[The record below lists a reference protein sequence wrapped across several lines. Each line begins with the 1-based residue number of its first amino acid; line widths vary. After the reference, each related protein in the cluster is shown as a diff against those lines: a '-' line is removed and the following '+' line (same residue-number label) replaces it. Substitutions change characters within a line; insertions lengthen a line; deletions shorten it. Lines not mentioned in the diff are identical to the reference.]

1 MKRKLLLVLL
11 AFAMLS
17 SCGVKNVGNTGVKTS
32 GEDGIHIKNGDS
44 EVSIGKDGIVAKN
57 GDSEANIGKDGI
69 IAKNGDS
76 EANVSTDGVKVQNGL
91 DLEGED
97 PVTKEKRKN
106 NVFLDEDKIFE
117 MEIKENSLDKDDIKD
132 WEIKLDKESQTYTVK
147 YSALHQRHENERD
160 AVTGKLLKGMTSPTS
175 R

>member
-1 MKRKLLLVLL
+1 MKRKLLVVLL
-11 AFAMLS
+11 ACVMLS

-32 GEDGIHIKNGDS
+32 GENGIHIKNGDS

-76 EANVSTDGVKVQNGL
+76 EANVSSDGVKVQNGL

-117 MEIKENSLDKDDIKD
+117 MELKENSLDKDDIKN
-132 WEIKLDKESQTYTVK
+132 WEIKLDKQSQTYTVK
-147 YSALHQRHENERD
+147 YTALHQRHENERD
-160 AVTGKLLKGMTSPTS
+160 AVTGQLLKGMTSPAS

>member
-1 MKRKLLLVLL
+1 M
-11 AFAMLS
+11 
-17 SCGVKNVGNTGVKTS
+17 
-32 GEDGIHIKNGDS
+32 
-44 EVSIGKDGIVAKN
+44 
-57 GDSEANIGKDGI
+57 
-69 IAKNGDS
+69 
-76 EANVSTDGVKVQNGL
+76 QNGL

>member
-1 MKRKLLLVLL
+1 MKRKLLVLL
-11 AFAMLS
+11 LACAMLS
-17 SCGVKNVGNTGVKTS
+17 SCGVNNVGNN
-32 GEDGIHIKNGDS
+32 GIHMKNGDA
-44 EVSIGKDGIVAKN
+44 EVS
-57 GDSEANIGKDGI
+57 IGKDGI

-76 EANVSTDGVKVQNGL
+76 EANVSAEGVKVQNGL

-147 YSALHQRHENERD
+147 YNALHHRHENERD
-160 AVTGKLLKGMTSPTS
+160 AVTGHLLKGMTSAVS

>member
-44 EVSIGKDGIVAKN
+44 EVSIGKDGIIAKN

-69 IAKNGDS
+69 VAKNGDS
-76 EANVSTDGVKVQNGL
+76 EANVSAEGVKVQNGL
-91 DLEGED
+91 DLDGED

-117 MEIKENSLDKDDIKD
+117 MELKENYLDKDDIKN
-132 WEIKLDKESQTYTVK
+132 WEIKLDKESQTYKVK
-147 YSALHQRHENERD
+147 YTALHQRHENERD
-160 AVTGKLLKGMTSPTS
+160 AVTGKLLKGMTSPAS

>member
-1 MKRKLLLVLL
+1 MKRKLLVVLL
-11 AFAMLS
+11 ACAMLS
-17 SCGVKNVGNTGVKTS
+17 SCGVNNVGNN
-32 GEDGIHIKNGDS
+32 GIHMKNGDA
-44 EVSIGKDGIVAKN
+44 EVSIGKDGIIAKS
-57 GDSEANIGKDGI
+57 GDSEAKIGKDGI

-76 EANVSTDGVKVQNGL
+76 EANVSAEGVKVQNGL

-147 YSALHQRHENERD
+147 YNALHHRHENERD
-160 AVTGKLLKGMTSPTS
+160 AVTGQLLKGMTSPTS

>member
-1 MKRKLLLVLL
+1 MKRKLLVVLL
-11 AFAMLS
+11 ACAMLS

-32 GEDGIHIKNGDS
+32 GENGIHIKNGDS
-44 EVSIGKDGIVAKN
+44 EVS
-57 GDSEANIGKDGI
+57 IGKDGI

-97 PVTKEKRKN
+97 PETKEKRKN
-106 NVFLDEDKIFE
+106 NVFLDEAKIKE
-117 MEIKENSLDKDDIKD
+117 MEIKENYLEKEDIKD
-132 WEIKLDKESQTYTVK
+132 WEIKLDKESQTYTIK
-147 YSALHQRHENERD
+147 YKALHQKYENERD
-160 AVTGKLLKGMTSPTS
+160 AVTGQLLKVMTSAVS

>member
-1 MKRKLLLVLL
+1 MKRKLLVLL
-11 AFAMLS
+11 LACAMLS

-44 EVSIGKDGIVAKN
+44 EVSIGKDGI
-57 GDSEANIGKDGI
+57 

-76 EANVSTDGVKVQNGL
+76 EANVSIDGVKVQNGL

-106 NVFLDEDKIFE
+106 NVFLDEDKIKE
-117 MEIKENSLDKDDIKD
+117 MELKENYLEKEDIKD
-132 WEIKLDKESQTYTVK
+132 WEIKLDKQSQTYTIK
-147 YSALHQRHENERD
+147 YKALHQKYENERD
-160 AVTGKLLKGMTSPTS
+160 AVTGQLLKVMTSAVS

>member
-11 AFAMLS
+11 ACVMLS

-44 EVSIGKDGIVAKN
+44 EVSIGKDGI
-57 GDSEANIGKDGI
+57 

-76 EANVSTDGVKVQNGL
+76 EANVSKDGVKVQNGL

-97 PVTKEKRKN
+97 PETKEKRKN
-106 NVFLDEDKIFE
+106 NVFLDEDKIKE
-117 MEIKENSLDKDDIKD
+117 MELKENYLEKEDIKD
-132 WEIKLDKESQTYTVK
+132 WEIKLDKQSQTYTIK
-147 YSALHQRHENERD
+147 YKALHQKYENERD
-160 AVTGKLLKGMTSPTS
+160 AVTGQLLKVMTSPTS

>member
-11 AFAMLS
+11 ACAMLS
-17 SCGVKNVGNTGVKTS
+17 SCGVKNIGNTGVKTS
-32 GEDGIHIKNGDS
+32 EEDGIHIKNGDS
-44 EVSIGKDGIVAKN
+44 EVSIGKDGIIAKS

-97 PVTKEKRKN
+97 PETKEKRKN

-147 YSALHQRHENERD
+147 YNALHQRHENERD
-160 AVTGKLLKGMTSPTS
+160 AVTGQLLKGMTSPAS

>member
-1 MKRKLLLVLL
+1 MKRKLLVVLL
-11 AFAMLS
+11 ACAMLS
-17 SCGVKNVGNTGVKTS
+17 SCGVNNVRNSTENGM
-32 GEDGIHIKNGDS
+32 HMKNGDA
-44 EVSIGKDGIVAKN
+44 EVSIGKDGIIAKS
-57 GDSEANIGKDGI
+57 GDSEAKIGKDGI

-76 EANVSTDGVKVQNGL
+76 EANVSIDGVKVQNGL

-117 MEIKENSLDKDDIKD
+117 MELKENYLDKDDIKN

-147 YSALHQRHENERD
+147 YTALHQRHENERD

>member
-11 AFAMLS
+11 ACAMLS

-32 GEDGIHIKNGDS
+32 GEDGIHMKNGDA
-44 EVSIGKDGIVAKN
+44 EVSIGKDGITAKN
-57 GDSEANIGKDGI
+57 GDSEAKIGKDGI

-76 EANVSTDGVKVQNGL
+76 EANVSKDGVKVQNGL

-97 PVTKEKRKN
+97 PVIKEKRKN
-106 NVFLDEDKIFE
+106 NVFLDENKIVD
-117 MEIKENSLDKDDIKD
+117 MELKENYLKKDDIKD
-132 WEIKLDKESQTYTVK
+132 WEIKLDKQSQTYTIK
-147 YSALHQRHENERD
+147 YKALHQKHENERD
-160 AVTGKLLKGMTSPTS
+160 AVTGQLIKGMTSPTS

>member
-1 MKRKLLLVLL
+1 MKRKLLVVLL
-11 AFAMLS
+11 ACVMLS

-44 EVSIGKDGIVAKN
+44 EVS
-57 GDSEANIGKDGI
+57 IGKDGI

-106 NVFLDEDKIFE
+106 NVFLDEDKIKE
-117 MEIKENSLDKDDIKD
+117 MELKENYLEKEDIKD
-132 WEIKLDKESQTYTVK
+132 WEIKLDKQSQTYTIK
-147 YSALHQRHENERD
+147 YKALHQKYENERD
-160 AVTGKLLKGMTSPTS
+160 AVTGHLLKGMTSAVS

>member
-1 MKRKLLLVLL
+1 MKRKLLVLL
-11 AFAMLS
+11 LACAMLS
-17 SCGVKNVGNTGVKTS
+17 SCGVNNVGNN
-32 GEDGIHIKNGDS
+32 GIHMKNGDA
-44 EVSIGKDGIVAKN
+44 EVSIGKDGIIAKS
-57 GDSEANIGKDGI
+57 GDSEAKIGKDGI

-76 EANVSTDGVKVQNGL
+76 EANVSAEGVKVQNGL

-147 YSALHQRHENERD
+147 YNALHHRHENERD
-160 AVTGKLLKGMTSPTS
+160 AVTGHLLKGMTGAVS

>member
-1 MKRKLLLVLL
+1 MKRKLLVVLL
-11 AFAMLS
+11 ACAMLS

-44 EVSIGKDGIVAKN
+44 EVSIGKDGIIAKN

-69 IAKNGDS
+69 VAKNGDS
-76 EANVSTDGVKVQNGL
+76 EANVSAEGVKVQNGL
-91 DLEGED
+91 DLDGED

-117 MEIKENSLDKDDIKD
+117 IELKENYLNKDDIEN

>member
-1 MKRKLLLVLL
+1 MKRKLLVVLL
-11 AFAMLS
+11 ACVMLS
-17 SCGVKNVGNTGVKTS
+17 SCGVNNVGNN
-32 GEDGIHIKNGDS
+32 GIHMKNGDA
-44 EVSIGKDGIVAKN
+44 EVSIGKDGIIAKS
-57 GDSEANIGKDGI
+57 GDSEAKIGKDGI

-76 EANVSTDGVKVQNGL
+76 EANVSAEGVKVQNGL

-147 YSALHQRHENERD
+147 YNALHHRHENERD
-160 AVTGKLLKGMTSPTS
+160 AVTGQLLKGMTSPTS

>member
-1 MKRKLLLVLL
+1 MKRKLLVLL
-11 AFAMLS
+11 LACAMLS
-17 SCGVKNVGNTGVKTS
+17 SCGVNNVGNN
-32 GEDGIHIKNGDS
+32 GIHMKNGDA
-44 EVSIGKDGIVAKN
+44 EVSIGKDGIIAKS
-57 GDSEANIGKDGI
+57 GDSEAKIGKDGI

-76 EANVSTDGVKVQNGL
+76 EANVSAEGVKVQNGL

-117 MEIKENSLDKDDIKD
+117 MELKENYLNKDDIKN
-132 WEIKLDKESQTYTVK
+132 WEIKLDKQSQTYTIK
-147 YSALHQRHENERD
+147 YTALHQRHENERD
-160 AVTGKLLKGMTSPTS
+160 AVTGQLLKGMTSPTS

>member
-1 MKRKLLLVLL
+1 MNRKLLVLL
-11 AFAMLS
+11 LACAMLS

-44 EVSIGKDGIVAKN
+44 EVSIGKDGIIAKS
-57 GDSEANIGKDGI
+57 GDSEAKIGKDGI
-69 IAKNGDS
+69 VAKNGDS
-76 EANVSTDGVKVQNGL
+76 EANVSKDGVKVQNGL

-97 PVTKEKRKN
+97 PETKEKRKN

-147 YSALHQRHENERD
+147 YNALHHRHENERD
-160 AVTGKLLKGMTSPTS
+160 AVTGQLLKGMTSPTS

>member
-1 MKRKLLLVLL
+1 MNRKLLLVLL
-11 AFAMLS
+11 ACAMLS
-17 SCGVKNVGNTGVKTS
+17 SCGVKNVGNTGTRTS
-32 GEDGIHIKNGDS
+32 GENGIHIKNGDS
-44 EVSIGKDGIVAKN
+44 EVS
-57 GDSEANIGKDGI
+57 IGKDGI

-106 NVFLDEDKIFE
+106 NVFLDEDKIME
-117 MEIKENSLDKDDIKD
+117 MELKENSLEKDDMKD
-132 WEIKLDKESQTYTVK
+132 WEIKLDKQSQTYTIK
-147 YSALHQRHENERD
+147 YNALHHRHENERD
-160 AVTGKLLKGMTSPTS
+160 AVTGHLLKGMTSAVS

>member
-11 AFAMLS
+11 ACAMLS

-44 EVSIGKDGIVAKN
+44 EVS
-57 GDSEANIGKDGI
+57 IGKDGI

-117 MEIKENSLDKDDIKD
+117 MELKENSLDKDDIKD

-147 YSALHQRHENERD
+147 YNALHQRHENERD
-160 AVTGKLLKGMTSPTS
+160 SVTGQLLKGMTSPTS

>member
-1 MKRKLLLVLL
+1 MKRKLLVVLL
-11 AFAMLS
+11 ACAMLS

-44 EVSIGKDGIVAKN
+44 EVSIGKDGI
-57 GDSEANIGKDGI
+57 

-76 EANVSTDGVKVQNGL
+76 EANVSIDGVKVQNGL

-97 PVTKEKRKN
+97 PETKEKRKN
-106 NVFLDEDKIFE
+106 NVFLDEAKIKE
-117 MEIKENSLDKDDIKD
+117 MEIKENYLEKEDIKD
-132 WEIKLDKESQTYTVK
+132 WEIKLDKESQTYTIK
-147 YSALHQRHENERD
+147 YKALHQKYENERD
-160 AVTGKLLKGMTSPTS
+160 AVTGQLLKVMTSAVS

>member
-1 MKRKLLLVLL
+1 MKRKLLVVLL
-11 AFAMLS
+11 ACAMLS

-44 EVSIGKDGIVAKN
+44 EVSIGKDGIIAKN

-69 IAKNGDS
+69 VAKNGDS
-76 EANVSTDGVKVQNGL
+76 EANVSAEGVKVQNGL
-91 DLEGED
+91 DLDGED

-117 MEIKENSLDKDDIKD
+117 MELKENYLDKDDIKN
-132 WEIKLDKESQTYTVK
+132 WEIKLDKESQTYKVK
-147 YSALHQRHENERD
+147 YTALHQRHENERD
-160 AVTGKLLKGMTSPTS
+160 AVTGKLLKRMTSPAS

>member
-1 MKRKLLLVLL
+1 MKRKLLVVLL
-11 AFAMLS
+11 ACAMLS

-57 GDSEANIGKDGI
+57 GDSEAN
-69 IAKNGDS
+69 
-76 EANVSTDGVKVQNGL
+76 VSSDGVKVQNGL

-117 MEIKENSLDKDDIKD
+117 MELKENSLDKDDIKN
-132 WEIKLDKESQTYTVK
+132 WEIKLDKQSQTYTVK
-147 YSALHQRHENERD
+147 YTALHQRHENERD
-160 AVTGKLLKGMTSPTS
+160 AVTGQLLKEMTSPAS

>member
-44 EVSIGKDGIVAKN
+44 EVSIGKDGIIAKN
-57 GDSEANIGKDGI
+57 GDSEANIGKDG
-69 IAKNGDS
+69 
-76 EANVSTDGVKVQNGL
+76 VKVQNAL

-97 PVTKEKRKN
+97 AATKEKRKN
-106 NVFLDEDKIFE
+106 NVFLDEDKIKE
-117 MEIKENSLDKDDIKD
+117 MELKENYLEKEDIKD
-132 WEIKLDKESQTYTVK
+132 WEIKLDKQSQTYTIK
-147 YSALHQRHENERD
+147 YNALHQRHENERD
-160 AVTGKLLKGMTSPTS
+160 AVTGKLLKGMTSAVS

>member
-1 MKRKLLLVLL
+1 MNRKLLLVLL
-11 AFAMLS
+11 ACAMLS
-17 SCGVKNVGNTGVKTS
+17 SCGVKNVGNTGVKNS

-44 EVSIGKDGIVAKN
+44 EVSIGKDGIIAKN

-69 IAKNGDS
+69 VAKNGDS

-97 PVTKEKRKN
+97 PETKEKRKN
-106 NVFLDEDKIFE
+106 NVFLDEDKIKE
-117 MEIKENSLDKDDIKD
+117 MELKENYLEKEDIKD
-132 WEIKLDKESQTYTVK
+132 WEIKLDKQSQTYTIK
-147 YSALHQRHENERD
+147 YKALHQKYENERD
-160 AVTGKLLKGMTSPTS
+160 AVTGQLLKVMTSPTS

>member
-1 MKRKLLLVLL
+1 MKRKLLVLL
-11 AFAMLS
+11 LACAMLS
-17 SCGVKNVGNTGVKTS
+17 SCGVNNVGNN
-32 GEDGIHIKNGDS
+32 GIHMKNGDA
-44 EVSIGKDGIVAKN
+44 EVSIGKDVIIAKS
-57 GDSEANIGKDGI
+57 GDSEAKIGQDGI

-76 EANVSTDGVKVQNGL
+76 EANVSAEGVKVQNGL

-132 WEIKLDKESQTYTVK
+132 WEIKLDKQSQTYTVK
-147 YSALHQRHENERD
+147 YNALHHRHENERD
-160 AVTGKLLKGMTSPTS
+160 AVTGQLLKGMTSPTS